1 MWWDNR
7 VVYMPKPNY
16 CWAAAAQPRPYAPGH
31 LLRRTAALPSIA
43 ARARLFTS
51 AAALA
56 RHAPARLHP
65 RPPRRRPRT
74 GTTHSSR
81 PAPAAAHRHAGV
93 HSSSERSSLGHRSCP
108 VAHVRR
114 CIQDRPT
121 GAVVR
126 PAAAPARNP
135 PRPAPAGCVQRGSAQ
150 WPSGW
155 RPLDSS
161 TPAPSQ
167 PPAPTAT
174 CDCLC
179 SMWQM

>member
-108 VAHVRR
+108 VAHARR

-135 PRPAPAGCVQRGSAQ
+135 PRPCRLCPARQRPVAQRLAPPRFLHTRSVSA
-150 WPSGW
+150 
-155 RPLDSS
+155 
-161 TPAPSQ
+161 
-167 PPAPTAT
+167 PAPTAT